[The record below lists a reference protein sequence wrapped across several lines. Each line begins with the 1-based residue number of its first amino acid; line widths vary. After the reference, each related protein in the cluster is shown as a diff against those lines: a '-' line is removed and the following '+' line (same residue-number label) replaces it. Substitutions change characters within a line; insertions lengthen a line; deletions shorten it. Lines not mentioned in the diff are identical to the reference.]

1 MNTSAHILL
10 AKREEQERDRLA
22 TELAALL
29 LQHKSMQED
38 INAATRDISDIE
50 TQLQHSFAGGM
61 KGSQLMAMECARQE
75 LMTRC
80 ETLSFQCDQLRDQ
93 ERQLRQ
99 RMMAC
104 ENKGK
109 AHTRAQA
116 KLDMQ
121 MERRSDRIAQQ
132 RIDDLM
138 AQRLNRN
145 TKP

>member
-1 MNTSAHILL
+1 MSPSAHILL
-10 AKREEQERDRLA
+10 AKRQEQERDRLA
-22 TELAALL
+22 SELATLL

-38 INAATRDISDIE
+38 IDAATRDISGIE
-50 TQLQHSFAGGM
+50 AQLQHSFADGM
-61 KGSQLMAMECARQE
+61 KGSQLVAMECARQE
-75 LMTRC
+75 LMARC
-80 ETLSFQCDQLRDQ
+80 ETLSFQCDQLRNQ

-99 RMMAC
+99 QMMNC

-116 KLDMQ
+116 KLDQQ

-145 TKP
+145 AKP